1 MEIKMSDIVETR
13 VIFKMS
19 DGECIAFLLDC
30 EANYRNVLCYMHV
43 GQHSEASIGF
53 FQECKLAT
61 EEEYKDLREELE
73 SIGYRLYL
81 RERWNGNRLNLLG
94 DK

>member
-1 MEIKMSDIVETR
+1 MDKILTETR

-30 EANYRNVLCYMHV
+30 PSNYGNVLSYMHV
-43 GQHSEASIGF
+43 GQHGEASVEF
-53 FQECKLAT
+53 FRECKLAT

-81 RERWNGNRLNLLG
+81 RSMWNGNKKAIWRGL
-94 DK
+94 